1 MANLI
6 PAAPL
11 AEREEIL
18 ALIRQFVDREVVPV
32 ASELE
37 ARDEFPADLVDQ
49 MRDLGLFGVT
59 IPGEYGGLG
68 LDYTTYALIQ
78 MELSRG
84 WMSLAG
90 VLNTHTMAAWLIA
103 NHGTEDQRQRFLPRL
118 ASGEIRSA
126 YAISEPHAGSD
137 VQAIRTQ
144 AVEDGDRYI
153 VSGEKLWVTNG
164 LRSGLVMLLVKTDI
178 DANPRHRG
186 ISALIV
192 EKEAGVADSP
202 TLTVTPPIHK
212 LGYRGVETTGL
223 VFDNH
228 VVPAAN
234 LLGGPAGVGHGFGYF
249 MGALELGRI
258 NVAARGVGL
267 ATAALECSLRYSRE
281 REAFG
286 KPIAEHQAIQMKL
299 ADMAT
304 QIRAS
309 RLLTLDAAAKKD
321 AGLRVDLDA
330 GMAKLFATE
339 TAQSAVLEALR
350 IHGGFG
356 YSNEFLVERLY
367 RDAPLLIVGE
377 GTNEIQRLVI
387 ARRLLEQD
395 AADQNR
401 ERS

>member
-1 MANLI
+1 VT
-6 PAAPL
+6 AAAVPVVD
-11 AEREEIL
+11 RDEIA
-18 ALIRQFVDREVVPV
+18 ALIRDFVDAEVIPV

-37 ARDEFPADLVDQ
+37 ARDEFPADLVEQ
-49 MRDLGLFGVT
+49 MRELGLFGVT
-59 IPGEYGGLG
+59 IGTEYGGLG

-90 VLNTHTMAAWLIA
+90 VLNTHTMAAWLITH
-103 NHGTEDQRQRFLPRL
+103 HGTDEQRDRLLPRM
-118 ASGEIRSA
+118 ATGELRSA

-137 VQAIRTQ
+137 VQAIRTH
-144 AVEDGDRYI
+144 AVADGDRYL

-164 LRSGLVMLLVKTDI
+164 QRAGLVMLLVKTDL
-178 DANPRHRG
+178 DAQPRHRG

-192 EKEAGVADSP
+192 ERDPEAESSP
-202 TLTVTPPIHK
+202 TLTVTPPIQK

-223 VFDNH
+223 VFKEH
-228 VVPAAN
+228 PVPADN
-234 LLGGPAGVGHGFGYF
+234 LLGGPEGIGRGFGYF

-267 ATAALECSLRYSRE
+267 ATAALECSLRYARE

-286 KPIAEHQAIQMKL
+286 KPIAEHQAIQLKL

-321 AGLRVDLDA
+321 AGQRVDLDA

-339 TAQSAVLEALR
+339 TAQATVLEALR

-356 YSNEFLVERLY
+356 YSKEFPVERLY

-387 ARRLLEQD
+387 ARRLLEQ
-395 AADQNR
+395 AAQDNP
-401 ERS
+401 ERSKTQ